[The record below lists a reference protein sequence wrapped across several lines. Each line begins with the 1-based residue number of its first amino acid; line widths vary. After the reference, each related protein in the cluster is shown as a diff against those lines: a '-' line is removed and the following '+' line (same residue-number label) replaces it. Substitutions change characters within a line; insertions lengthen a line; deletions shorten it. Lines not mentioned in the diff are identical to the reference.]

1 MSNYQ
6 VASRYA
12 KSLIDLSI
20 EQNKLEDI
28 QTDIQYVKAALESRD
43 LLLLFKSPI
52 IQAGKKTAI
61 VQEVFKGKVSDMTLG
76 FLEIITK
83 KGREKYLPEIV
94 DSYIEQY
101 KKHKKITGVKLTTAS
116 AISGDVKESIEKA
129 LLDSKVTSES
139 VEIETSVDE
148 SLLGG
153 FVIEVGD
160 KLYDASVK
168 HKLNK
173 IKKEF
178 TENKYIKSF

>member
-28 QTDIQYVKAALESRD
+28 YADMQYVQQSLQSRD

-52 IQAGKKTAI
+52 IQAGKKVAI

-76 FLEIITK
+76 FLQIITK
-83 KGREKYLPEIV
+83 KGRERHLPEIV
-94 DSYIEQY
+94 DSYVDQY
-101 KKHKKITGVKLTTAS
+101 KKHKNITSVKLTTAT
-116 AISGDVKESIEKA
+116 AISDEVKASLEKA
-129 LLDSKVTSES
+129 LLDSKVTVKS
-139 VEIETSVDE
+139 VEVETSVDE
-148 SLLGG
+148 DLLGG

-160 KLYDASVK
+160 KLYDASVR
-168 HKLNK
+168 HKLSK